1 MVSIIF
7 KGGIIQKG
15 DRVKI
20 PKAIIDTLE
29 LKAGD
34 KIEIRF
40 DAEKRLILV
49 EEVDKKSYD
58 ESKSKGKKRK

>member
-34 KIEIRF
+34 KIVEIN
-40 DAEKRLILV
+40 D
-49 EEVDKKSYD
+49 
-58 ESKSKGKKRK
+58 